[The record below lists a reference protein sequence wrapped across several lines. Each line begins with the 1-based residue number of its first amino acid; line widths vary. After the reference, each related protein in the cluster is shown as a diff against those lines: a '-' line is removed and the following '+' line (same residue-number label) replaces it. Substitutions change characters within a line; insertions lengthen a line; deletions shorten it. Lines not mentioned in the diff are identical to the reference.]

1 MSRKTLF
8 KATAIVVCFAILA
21 LSMPGTAQA
30 RPNINIK
37 RIIRTPISF
46 LSSLFS
52 FIPVL
57 SPHQDSTPPEQA
69 EDSSNINKKIKTTGE
84 LDSIRLVEK
93 D

>member
-1 MSRKTLF
+1 MSRKNLF
-8 KATAIVVCFAILA
+8 KATALVVCFAILA

-30 RPNINIK
+30 GPNFK
-37 RIIRTPISF
+37 RKIRTPVSF

-52 FIPVL
+52 ISPVR

-69 EDSSNINKKIKTTGE
+69 DDSSNINKKIRITGE
-84 LDSIRLVEK
+84 LDSIRIVEK

>member
-30 RPNINIK
+30 GTQINFK

-69 EDSSNINKKIKTTGE
+69 DDSSNINKTIKTTGE
-84 LDSIRLVEK
+84 LDSTRLS
-93 D
+93 DRD

>member
-1 MSRKTLF
+1 MSRKNLF
-8 KATAIVVCFAILA
+8 KVTAIVVCFAILA

-30 RPNINIK
+30 GPNFK
-37 RIIRTPISF
+37 RIIRTPVSF

-57 SPHQDSTPPEQA
+57 SPHQESTPPEQA
-69 EDSSNINKKIKTTGE
+69 DESSNINKKIRITGE
-84 LDSIRLVEK
+84 LVSTRIVEK

>member
-30 RPNINIK
+30 GPNFK

-52 FIPVL
+52 FILVL
-57 SPHQDSTPPEQA
+57 SPHQDSTPPDQA
-69 EDSSNINKKIKTTGE
+69 DDSSNINKKVKTTGE
-84 LDSIRLVEK
+84 LVSIRIS
-93 D
+93 DRD

>member
-52 FIPVL
+52 FIPIL
-57 SPHQDSTPPEQA
+57 SHHQDRTRPEQA
-69 EDSSNINKKIKTTGE
+69 DDSSNINKKIKITGE
-84 LDSIRLVEK
+84 LESIRIS
-93 D
+93 DRD